1 MMGDTGVMKA
11 RTSIIETARRA
22 ADLSQRELADR
33 ARTTQSAVSEYES
46 GRKSP
51 TLAVTERLLAAAK
64 ADLEVVP
71 RLEFFYEEKPDGGV
85 FFVPDRLWS
94 VPPPLC
100 FARVQLFGSEGGGRG
115 PVFDLSKRRDRVK
128 FYALVL
134 THATPEMIHEVVD
147 GALLVDVWK
156 ELKLPKQVREGWAP
170 LIAAA
175 KGRRD
180 TVRSIAPAPED
191 KWI

>member
-1 MMGDTGVMKA
+1 MIGDNGWMRA
-11 RTSIIETARRA
+11 SMSIIERARRA
-22 ADLSQRELADR
+22 VGMSQAELADR

-71 RLEFFYEEKPDGGV
+71 RVEFFWGEEPDGRV

-100 FARVQLFGSEGGGRG
+100 FARVRLFGTGSLGRKA
-115 PVFDLSKRRDRVK
+115 VLDLSKRRDRIR
-128 FYALVL
+128 FYELVL
-134 THATPEMIHEVVD
+134 TLGTPEMIREAVD
-147 GALLVDVWK
+147 GALLVDAWR
-156 ELKLPKQVREGWAP
+156 ELTLSDSIREGWAP
-170 LIAAA
+170 LITAA

-180 TVRSIAPAPED
+180 TVRTIAPAPEE
-191 KWI
+191 I

>member
-1 MMGDTGVMKA
+1 MISDNQPMQAK
-11 RTSIIETARRA
+11 TSIIETARRA
-22 ADLSQRELADR
+22 AGMSQQELAR
-33 ARTTQSAVSEYES
+33 VARTAQSAVSEYES

-51 TLAVTERLLAAAK
+51 TLAVTERLLAAAG
-64 ADLEVVP
+64 ADLVVVP
-71 RLEFFYEEKPDGGV
+71 RVEFFYDEEPAGRL

-100 FARVQLFGSEGGGRG
+100 FARVRFLGAEGVGEK
-115 PVFDLSKRRDRVK
+115 PVWDLSKRPDRIR

-134 THATPEMIHEVVD
+134 VHGTPEMIREAVD
-147 GALLVDVWK
+147 GALLVDAWRD
-156 ELKLPKQVREGWAP
+156 LRLPEAIREAWDP
-170 LIAAA
+170 LIAAS

-180 TVRSIAPAPED
+180 TVRNIVPAPED